1 MTYKVVG
8 QRPSGTKVLVDPSQ
22 IGGANVVLLNV
33 TCLSSVYVG
42 AAVRM
47 TSGGTAVNAQAD
59 ALANANVIGIVEGKP
74 TSTTCNIRVMG
85 VSDAIFAGLD
95 VTKEYYLSDAVAGQL
110 TTTIPTAS
118 GSVVLKLGQPFSA
131 TEFLMNKGQQVVRL

>member
-8 QRPSGTKVLVDPSQ
+8 QRPAGTKVLVDPAE

-33 TCLSSVYVG
+33 PCNSSVYVG

-59 ALANANVIGIVEGKP
+59 SIANSNVIGVVEAKP
-74 TSTTCNIRVMG
+74 STNTCNIRVMG
-85 VSDAIFAGLD
+85 VSDAVFSGLD
-95 VTKEYYLSDAVAGQL
+95 VTKEYYLSDAVAGQIS
-110 TTTIPTAS
+110 TTIPTAS
-118 GSVVLKLGQPFSA
+118 GSVVLRVGQPFSA